1 MQTLRYTS
9 CLIVLALALSAS
21 AQDDIEY
28 RMELGGGIGLGF
40 GINDTNYSFFGQP
53 KAGGTLLWRN
63 VFNPRSALK
72 VQAGYTMTG
81 GDTDKMDDFQPAQP
95 LTPSTDRL
103 KYSFTGGLINLG
115 VLYELHFLPYGYR
128 AGYQGYKRLV
138 PYMQAGIGGVYGTA
152 GKAFS
157 IEIPLGVGLKYKLAE
172 RLNLGFDWQVH
183 FTMSDKLDGLEAP
196 QGIKSEGFKNKDYYH
211 TALFTLT
218 YSFAPRCRT
227 CNKDEW

>member
-1 MQTLRYTS
+1 MQTLRYAT

-53 KAGGTLLWRN
+53 KASGTLLWRN

-95 LTPSTDRL
+95 LTPSTVLCRKESRL
-103 KYSFTGGLINLG
+103 
-115 VLYELHFLPYGYR
+115 
-128 AGYQGYKRLV
+128 
-138 PYMQAGIGGVYGTA
+138 
-152 GKAFS
+152 
-157 IEIPLGVGLKYKLAE
+157 
-172 RLNLGFDWQVH
+172 
-183 FTMSDKLDGLEAP
+183 
-196 QGIKSEGFKNKDYYH
+196 
-211 TALFTLT
+211 
-218 YSFAPRCRT
+218 
-227 CNKDEW
+227 